1 MASSEN
7 TETIA
12 ANPRVYV
19 PIFPIHIAIFRGIYI
34 YIYIVNIVYTI
45 IYLIFRESY
54 QHQRQLLLL
63 PTSLLLFAAAF
74 LDGDGPNAIR
84 QLDVLRGFLRAL
96 PRGMLLGARPRGLL
110 LGARPGRSPLL
121 PLNGRL
127 EAIWFLLGIL
137 IYGDLFGV

>member
-1 MASSEN
+1 M
-7 TETIA
+7 
-12 ANPRVYV
+12 Y
-19 PIFPIHIAIFRGIYI
+19 
-34 YIYIVNIVYTI
+34 IVYTI
-45 IYLIFRESY
+45 NIPLIYLIFRESH

-63 PTSLLLFAAAF
+63 PTSLLLFAATF

-96 PRGMLLGARPRGLL
+96 PRGMLLGARSRGLL
-110 LGARPGRSPLL
+110 LGARPRRSPLS

-137 IYGDLFGV
+137 IW